1 LNASLI
7 FRYIFLLCDWND
19 PKDFGL
25 FQLSPSQIPTGTAQE
40 GIRGSLQ
47 AVVFALEDKEL

>member
-1 LNASLI
+1 MAVKVER
-7 FRYIFLLCDWND
+7 FIFLLCDWND
-19 PKDFGL
+19 PHKDFGL